1 MILVVL
7 NCKSTKHKAKYRN
20 EKKNDMS
27 RTSIMIRSIYAC
39 VYQYK
44 VSACISVFI
53 ILLVLIILILW
64 FPSPP
69 LRI

>member
-7 NCKSTKHKAKYRN
+7 NCKSTKHKTKYRN
-20 EKKNDMS
+20 EKKHDMS